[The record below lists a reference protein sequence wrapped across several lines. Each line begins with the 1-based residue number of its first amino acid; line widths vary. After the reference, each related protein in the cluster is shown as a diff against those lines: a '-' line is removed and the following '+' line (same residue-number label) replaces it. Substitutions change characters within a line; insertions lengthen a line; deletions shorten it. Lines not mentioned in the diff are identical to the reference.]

1 MSRTLETK
9 TGMRPVEQEHEL
21 FALLTHGRACQT
33 QYLNFSSTKLE
44 SIATPAHATVICFE
58 E

>member
-1 MSRTLETK
+1 MTRTLLTK

-21 FALLTHGRACQT
+21 FALGKACQT
-33 QYLNFSSTKLE
+33 QKLNFSSTKLE
-44 SIATPAHATVICFE
+44 SIVTPTHATIIGFE